1 MSDTPSEQGDKI
13 DLIGTMRNE
22 LAALRE
28 QLSERDA
35 EVAKLARTVGLLGV
49 ERSERDAEIVALKG
63 RLHEI
68 AEEWAGAECGEP
80 VTAQEGYAIGLC
92 KRMYRLAAY
101 PKE

>member
-1 MSDTPSEQGDKI
+1 MDEKYAQLLETLATK
-13 DLIGTMRNE
+13 LGTTAEHLWGVLDRLARAEAE
-22 LAALRE
+22 LATLRK
-28 QLSERDA
+28 QLA
-35 EVAKLARTVGLLGV
+35 
-49 ERSERDAEIVALKG
+49 ERDAEIVALKG